1 MKPFRAVA
9 LDRDFHRPKQFRRA
23 LPLRNTANAFSFEI
37 IYSQICELLYNPANT
52 LTGRG
57 HAMKLT
63 PFGETVRHLRMRY
76 DASLKSMA
84 EAMQISSS
92 YLSGIEYGERRLL
105 QKHVD
110 SALAFFRGR
119 ATDEELANLR
129 DAAARSKDV
138 MALEALTP
146 DARGLVAA
154 FARRLQEGGVPTPE
168 IHEWIAK
175 KEVKSK

>member
-1 MKPFRAVA
+1 
-9 LDRDFHRPKQFRRA
+9 
-23 LPLRNTANAFSFEI
+23 
-37 IYSQICELLYNPANT
+37 
-52 LTGRG
+52 
-57 HAMKLT
+57 
-63 PFGETVRHLRMRY
+63 MRY

-84 EAMQISSS
+84 EEMQISSS
-92 YLSGIEYGERRLL
+92 YLSGIEYGERRLQ

-119 ATDEELANLR
+119 ATDEELSSLR

-138 MALEALTP
+138 VALETLTP

-154 FARRLQEGGVPTPE
+154 FARRLQEGAVPTPE

-175 KEVKSK
+175 KEVKRK